1 MPIRK
6 PSIAEQGW
14 ALFDRIVE
22 RATVDG
28 HTSPWTA
35 EGAVVTYRPDFETL
49 RLLLGVPLHLG
60 ANSQSGVPAL
70 ALDVWIA
77 YELRRAGFDP
87 DAVWPRESDPR
98 IMPAALAAL
107 LEATPVR
114 GGERARLEER
124 IRISGSR
131 SGLVAGKAKI
141 LGKNYE
147 KQVDVVLSDWRT
159 GPEMLISTKRMDSS
173 FGKNAANRVEESYGD
188 AKNLRLRHPLASLGF
203 VFGLRTT
210 IYEKEA
216 AKAAWLIDLLGKLG
230 QEDDAYDAVAL
241 VLMEYAQDP
250 PADGDDVNEPETG
263 PDAGSDASEDLPDS
277 TAGAAPATD
286 ALDVSGDDD
295 QLFAL
300 DAPGSAPVADPA
312 ATQAAERA
320 EERAAERAELDAAI
334 AALPP
339 VSIVLDDRVPD
350 ELHPARFLR
359 AMVERTLAITPVD
372 HHERARAL
380 LDAARREARQA
391 ATHG

>member
-6 PSIAEQGW
+6 PSVAEQGW

-22 RATVDG
+22 RATTAG

-35 EGAVVTYRPDFETL
+35 DGRVVEYRPDFETL

-70 ALDVWIA
+70 ALDVWIG
-77 YELRRAGFDP
+77 YELRRAGFHP

-107 LEATPVR
+107 LEATPAR
-114 GGERARLEER
+114 GGERAALEER
-124 IRISGSR
+124 IRISGSK

-141 LGKNYE
+141 LGKNYQ

-210 IYEKEA
+210 IYEKES

-250 PADGDDVNEPETG
+250 PADGDDVDEPESGPETG
-263 PDAGSDASEDLPDS
+263 PE
-277 TAGAAPATD
+277 AALETT
-286 ALDVSGDDD
+286 GDPD
-295 QLFAL
+295 QLFSL
-300 DAPGSAPVADPA
+300 DAPGAADTA
-312 ATQAAERA
+312 AAQAAA
-320 EERAAERAELDAAI
+320 RAELDAAI
-334 AALPP
+334 AVLPP

-372 HHERARAL
+372 HHAEARVRRDAAVRAARA
-380 LDAARREARQA
+380 AAR
-391 ATHG
+391 

>member
-14 ALFDRIVE
+14 ALFDRIIE
-22 RATVDG
+22 RATAAG
-28 HTSPWTA
+28 HTTPWTA
-35 EGAVVTYRPDFETL
+35 TSGAVTYRPDFETL

-70 ALDVWIA
+70 ALDVWIG

-114 GGERARLEER
+114 GGERAALEER
-124 IRISGSR
+124 IRISGSK

-141 LGKNYE
+141 LGKNYQ

-210 IYEKEA
+210 IYEKES

-230 QEDDAYDAVAL
+230 HEDDAYDAVAL

-250 PADGDDVNEPETG
+250 PADGDDVNEPESG
-263 PDAGSDASEDLPDS
+263 PEATLDAG
-277 TAGAAPATD
+277 
-286 ALDVSGDDD
+286 GDPD

-300 DAPGSAPVADPA
+300 DAPGAGDTA
-312 ATQAAERA
+312 AAQAAA
-320 EERAAERAELDAAI
+320 RAELDAAI
-334 AALPP
+334 AVLPP
-339 VSIVLDDRVPD
+339 VSIVLDERVPD

-359 AMVERTLAITPVD
+359 TMVERTLAITPVD
-372 HHERARAL
+372 HHAEARVRR
-380 LDAARREARQA
+380 DAAVREAR
-391 ATHG
+391 ATVG

>member
-14 ALFDRIVE
+14 ALFDRIIE
-22 RATVDG
+22 RATTAG
-28 HTSPWTA
+28 HTTPWTA
-35 EGAVVTYRPDFETL
+35 TSGAVTYRPDFETL

-70 ALDVWIA
+70 ALDVWIG

-114 GGERARLEER
+114 GGERAALEER
-124 IRISGSR
+124 IRISGSK

-141 LGKNYE
+141 LGKNYQ

-210 IYEKEA
+210 IYEKES

-230 QEDDAYDAVAL
+230 HEDDAYDAVAL

-250 PADGDDVNEPETG
+250 PADGDDVNEPESG
-263 PDAGSDASEDLPDS
+263 PEATLDAG
-277 TAGAAPATD
+277 
-286 ALDVSGDDD
+286 GDPD

-300 DAPGSAPVADPA
+300 DAPGADDTA
-312 ATQAAERA
+312 AAQAAA
-320 EERAAERAELDAAI
+320 RAELDAAI
-334 AALPP
+334 AVLPP
-339 VSIVLDDRVPD
+339 VSIVLDERVPD

-359 AMVERTLAITPVD
+359 TMVERTLAITPVD
-372 HHERARAL
+372 HHAEARVRRDTAVR
-380 LDAARREARQA
+380 DSRRAARPI
-391 ATHG
+391 

>member
-1 MPIRK
+1 VPIRK

-14 ALFDRIVE
+14 ALFDRIIE
-22 RATVDG
+22 RATTAG
-28 HTSPWTA
+28 HTTPWTA
-35 EGAVVTYRPDFETL
+35 TSGAVTYRPDFETL

-70 ALDVWIA
+70 ALDVWIG

-114 GGERARLEER
+114 GGERAALEER
-124 IRISGSR
+124 IRISGSK

-141 LGKNYE
+141 LGKNYQ

-159 GPEMLISTKRMDSS
+159 GPEVLISTKRMDSS

-210 IYEKEA
+210 IYEKES

-230 QEDDAYDAVAL
+230 HEDDAYDAVAL

-250 PADGDDVNEPETG
+250 PADGDDVNEPESG
-263 PDAGSDASEDLPDS
+263 PEATLDAG
-277 TAGAAPATD
+277 
-286 ALDVSGDDD
+286 GDPD

-300 DAPGSAPVADPA
+300 DAPGADDTA
-312 ATQAAERA
+312 AAQAAA
-320 EERAAERAELDAAI
+320 RAELDAAI
-334 AALPP
+334 AVLPP
-339 VSIVLDDRVPD
+339 VSIVLDERVPD

-359 AMVERTLAITPVD
+359 TMVERTLAITPVD
-372 HHERARAL
+372 HHAEARVRR
-380 LDAARREARQA
+380 DAAVRDSRRAARPI
-391 ATHG
+391 

>member
-1 MPIRK
+1 MPTSK

-22 RATVDG
+22 RAIATG
-28 HTSPWTA
+28 RTSPWEVDGDTVA
-35 EGAVVTYRPDFETL
+35 YRPDFETL
-49 RLLLGVPLHLG
+49 RLLLGVPLHLN

-107 LEATPVR
+107 LDATPVR
-114 GGERARLEER
+114 GGERALLEER
-124 IRISGSR
+124 IRISGTK
-131 SGLVAGKAKI
+131 SGLVGGKAKI
-141 LGKNYE
+141 LGKNYQ

-230 QEDDAYDAVAL
+230 QEDDAYHAVAL

-250 PADGDDVNEPETG
+250 PPDGDDVNEPESG
-263 PDAGSDASEDLPDS
+263 PEAGLDA
-277 TAGAAPATD
+277 
-286 ALDVSGDDD
+286 ALDTGDDPD

-300 DAPGSAPVADPA
+300 HDPSAADAA
-312 ATQAAERA
+312 
-320 EERAAERAELDAAI
+320 RAELDATI
-334 AALPP
+334 AALPH
-339 VSIVLDDRVPD
+339 VAVVLDDRVPD

-359 AMVERTLAITPVD
+359 NMVERTLAITPVD
-372 HHERARAL
+372 HHAEARARR
-380 LDAARREARQA
+380 DAALRAARSA
-391 ATHG
+391 IR

>member
-6 PSIAEQGW
+6 PSVAEQGW

-22 RATVDG
+22 RATAAG
-28 HTSPWTA
+28 HTSPWTV
-35 EGAVVTYRPDFETL
+35 EDGVVAYRPDFETL

-70 ALDVWIA
+70 ALDVWIG

-107 LEATPVR
+107 LEATPAR
-114 GGERARLEER
+114 NGERAALAER
-124 IRISGSR
+124 IRISGSK

-141 LGKNYE
+141 LGKNYQ

-159 GPEMLISTKRMDSS
+159 GPEVLISTKRMDSS

-210 IYEKEA
+210 IYEKES

-230 QEDDAYDAVAL
+230 HEDDAYDAVAL

-250 PADGDDVNEPETG
+250 PADGDDLNEPESG
-263 PDAGSDASEDLPDS
+263 PEPEPE
-277 TAGAAPATD
+277 AAPEGTVD
-286 ALDVSGDDD
+286 PD

-300 DAPGSAPVADPA
+300 DDPGSADA
-312 ATQAAERA
+312 AAVS
-320 EERAAERAELDAAI
+320 RAAEVAARAAAQAELDAAI
-334 AALPP
+334 AVLPP

-372 HHERARAL
+372 HHAEARVRRDAAVR
-380 LDAARREARQA
+380 AARRA
-391 ATHG
+391 AAPA

>member
-1 MPIRK
+1 MPTRK

-14 ALFDRIVE
+14 QLFDRIVE
-22 RATVDG
+22 RATVAG
-28 HTSPWTA
+28 HTSPWTVA
-35 EGAVVTYRPDFETL
+35 DGDVVYRPDFETL
-49 RLLLGVPLHLG
+49 RLLLGVPLHLN

-114 GGERARLEER
+114 GGERALLEER
-124 IRISGSR
+124 IRISGSK
-131 SGLVAGKAKI
+131 SGLVGGKAKI
-141 LGKNYE
+141 LGKNYQ

-230 QEDDAYDAVAL
+230 QEDDAYHAVAL

-263 PDAGSDASEDLPDS
+263 PETAPEPAADAALE
-277 TAGAAPATD
+277 TAGDP
-286 ALDVSGDDD
+286 D

-300 DAPGSAPVADPA
+300 DDPGPA
-312 ATQAAERA
+312 AGVDTALAAA
-320 EERAAERAELDAAI
+320 AARAAAQAELDAAI
-334 AALPP
+334 ALLPP
-339 VSIVLDDRVPD
+339 VSVVLDERVPD

-372 HHERARAL
+372 HHSEARARR
-380 LDAARREARQA
+380 DAAVRAARQA
-391 ATHG
+391 AAAG